1 MKKIILGLFLILG
14 AVSFAVPKYVNTT
27 KIKSAGYE
35 ITTDDVNILQNTNLA
50 TIIHF
55 TCNNCKTEHIATFMK
70 GMGISQKV
78 PMNTDLTA
86 KEVNKFSQM
95 GKISLQEVL
104 NLYKYLKEN
113 HTESN

>member
-1 MKKIILGLFLILG
+1 MDNKDNNIIKQKQFFIDSV
-14 AVSFAVPKYVNTT
+14 AKFCDKCSTAY
-27 KIKSAGYE
+27 
-35 ITTDDVNILQNTNLA
+35 TTDDVNILQNTNLA

-70 GMGISQKV
+70 GIGISQKV

>member
-1 MKKIILGLFLILG
+1 
-14 AVSFAVPKYVNTT
+14 
-27 KIKSAGYE
+27 
-35 ITTDDVNILQNTNLA
+35 
-50 TIIHF
+50 
-55 TCNNCKTEHIATFMK
+55 MK
-70 GMGISQKV
+70 GIGISQKV